1 MIMSKKWYAVY
12 TRPKWEKKVSY
23 LLTSTKIENYCPLN
37 KVQKQWSDRRKTT
50 FEPLFNSY
58 VFVHAANNDHSQ
70 IKQLDGII
78 NFVHWLGSP
87 AVIKDE
93 EIEAIRQFLQEYES
107 IKLEKANVNIN
118 DKIRV
123 ISGALTDNEGQ
134 VIEINNRTVKIYLPS
149 LGYHLLVEVE
159 KTNIMVLNNFHP
171 SRSLV
176 S

>member
-1 MIMSKKWYAVY
+1 MIMAKKWYAVY

-23 LLTSTKIENYCPLN
+23 LLTSRKIENYCPLN
-37 KVQKQWSDRRKTT
+37 KVQKQWSDRKKTA

-58 VFVHAANNDHSQ
+58 VFVHASNNDHSQ
-70 IKQLDGII
+70 IKQVDGII
-78 NFVHWLGSP
+78 NFVHWLGNP
-87 AVIKDE
+87 AVIKDD
-93 EIEAIRQFLQEYES
+93 EIEAIRKFLQEYQN
-107 IKLEKANVNIN
+107 IKLEKADVNIN

-123 ISGALTDNEGQ
+123 ISGALTDNEGH

-159 KTNIMVLNNFHP
+159 KTNIIVLNNFHT